1 MGHIERMPFSRS
13 HVSSVELITAGSH
26 VAGHHGGGQ
35 VPFDPSEISNSQD
48 SSNRS
53 TLSVQ
58 DNDPQK
64 TIMAMKNKKNNNNP
78 NQNYNQHIQQQAKKN
93 R

>member
-1 MGHIERMPFSRS
+1 MAHVGRVPFSRS
-13 HVSSVELITAGSH
+13 HVSSVEIITGPAGS
-26 VAGHHGGGQ
+26 GTQGGGGQ

-64 TIMAMKNKKNNNNP
+64 TIMAMKNKKNANLLGT
-78 NQNYNQHIQQQAKKN
+78 QHVQQ
-93 R
+93 